1 MICCS
6 SKELLVEIKKYMNL
20 NDISM
25 KSLAATMNKSQQS
38 VSQIFN
44 NGNPKISTIFDICDA
59 LNLELDIKFCKKSWY
74 NVHLVIFYD
83 KTTLLPVNK

>member
-59 LNLELDIKFCKKSWY
+59 LNLELDIKFCKKS
-74 NVHLVIFYD
+74 
-83 KTTLLPVNK
+83 

>member
-59 LNLELDIKFCKKSWY
+59 LNLELDINFCKKS
-74 NVHLVIFYD
+74 
-83 KTTLLPVNK
+83 

>member
-59 LNLELDIKFCKKSWY
+59 LNLELDIKFCKKSWHNIQFSY
-74 NVHLVIFYD
+74 FLWQNDTSTRI
-83 KTTLLPVNK
+83 